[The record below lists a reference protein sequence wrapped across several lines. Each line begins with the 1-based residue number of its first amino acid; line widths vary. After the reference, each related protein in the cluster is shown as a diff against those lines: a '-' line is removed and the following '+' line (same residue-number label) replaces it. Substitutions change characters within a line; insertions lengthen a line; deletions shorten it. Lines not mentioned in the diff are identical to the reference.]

1 MQHDVKL
8 IDAMPSLG
16 GWIGDVLPALDDSLA
31 RIGDG
36 DWRPGTRD
44 VVLRYAAMELVRV
57 FAEGEWNPLETAEQL
72 ENEGAIHLARYAIA
86 QSRATVLRARA

>member
-1 MQHDVKL
+1 MQHDVTL

-16 GWIGDVLPALDDSLA
+16 GYIGDILPALDDSLA

-36 DWRPGTRD
+36 DWKPGTRD
-44 VVLRYAAMELVRV
+44 VVLRFVSMEMVRT
-57 FAEGEWNPLETAEQL
+57 FAEDEWNPLDSIERLEQ
-72 ENEGAIHLARYAIA
+72 EAAIHLARYTIA